1 MKPELFIASSVE
13 GLDVAYVIQNLL
25 QYDAECT
32 VWDQGVFKPSSYTV
46 KDLLTMLSRMNYGI
60 FVFSAADDLVIRGEK
75 EKAVRDNVLFEL
87 GMFMGVLGQ
96 SNCFIVMP
104 NNDGDIH
111 IPTDLI
117 GINLLKYDNNRRDGN
132 IKAAL
137 GPAVNE
143 IKRVIKGKSKE
154 QVTAS
159 KELLE
164 QISSVGMRAF
174 YSSRDDYSK
183 YREKAS
189 SIDKYIERA
198 HESICMVSVTLSTGI
213 QFDDICKVFERKLK
227 GNSNFRITISLL
239 NPFNQELY
247 RTIMPLFKQS
257 TEALQNNTISAL
269 TTLKGFKNSLEK
281 NEQDRFLIRVHQTLP
296 FGSAIILDGDS
307 KNGTIQIETKPYEV
321 GMRKS
326 FGFELANNEGE
337 FFNTLKQS
345 YEKLIKDGKDL
356 SELPLDGDDKLGRT

>member
-1 MKPELFIASSVE
+1 MKSELFIASSVE
-13 GLDVAYVIQNLL
+13 GLDVAYAIQTLL

-32 VWDQGVFKPSSYTV
+32 VWDQGVFEPSSYTV
-46 KDLLTMLSRMNYGI
+46 KDLLTMLSRMDYGI

-132 IKAAL
+132 INAAL

-143 IKRVIKGKSKE
+143 IRRVIKGKSKE
-154 QVTAS
+154 QATVS

-164 QISSVGMRAF
+164 HISSVGMRAF

-183 YREKAS
+183 Y
-189 SIDKYIERA
+189 
-198 HESICMVSVTLSTGI
+198 L
-213 QFDDICKVFERKLK
+213 
-227 GNSNFRITISLL
+227 
-239 NPFNQELY
+239 
-247 RTIMPLFKQS
+247 
-257 TEALQNNTISAL
+257 
-269 TTLKGFKNSLEK
+269 
-281 NEQDRFLIRVHQTLP
+281 
-296 FGSAIILDGDS
+296 
-307 KNGTIQIETKPYEV
+307 
-321 GMRKS
+321 
-326 FGFELANNEGE
+326 
-337 FFNTLKQS
+337 
-345 YEKLIKDGKDL
+345 
-356 SELPLDGDDKLGRT
+356 